1 MLFLMNRRTF
11 VKHSS
16 VFATAVAL
24 TGTSALAIEPTK
36 NKLPKW
42 KDFNLLDFFS
52 PNPSD
57 TPGGTTDEH
66 LKWIEDWHGY
76 KLDRQL
82 LQLMQKA

>member
-1 MLFLMNRRTF
+1 MNRRTF

-42 KDFNLLDFFS
+42 KGFNLLDFFS

-57 TPGGTTDEH
+57 TPGGTTEEH